1 MVRSRPHTLTT
12 VIRINMDVVTLI
24 KRSEEIIQKIDA
36 TLHGAAI
43 SSDARHRLSGACLDV
58 AIEHQKAIVVLINRK
73 FYGSA
78 FALVRA
84 QFETYIR
91 GLWLERCATDTEVD
105 DFKRDKIDK
114 SFKAII
120 ENIENC
126 EGYNVGVLSSV
137 RVKSWDT
144 MNSYTHGGYMQV
156 VRRMS
161 EDYMEPNYSEEEII
175 EVLNFANSIG
185 MLAALEITIMTN
197 KQDLVESI
205 KGLIISNS
213 KDL

>member
-1 MVRSRPHTLTT
+1 MN
-12 VIRINMDVVTLI
+12 IDTLI

-36 TLHGAAI
+36 TLHGAEI
-43 SSDARHRLSGACLDV
+43 SSDARHRLAGACLDV

-73 FYGSA
+73 FFGSA

-84 QFETYIR
+84 QLETYIR
-91 GLWLERCATDTEVD
+91 GLWLERCATEKEVD
-105 DFKRDKIDK
+105 AFKRDKIDK

-120 ENIENC
+120 ADIENC

-137 RVKSWDT
+137 RTKSWNI
-144 MNSYTHGGYMQV
+144 MNSYTHGGYMQA

-161 EDYMEPNYSEEEII
+161 EGYMVPNYYDDEIE

-197 KQDLVESI
+197 KQDLMESI
-205 KGLIISNS
+205 VDLITSNS
-213 KDL
+213 KD